1 MIRNMSRLFSRT
13 ALIAA
18 VSYSLAIAV
27 LLVCVWRVADFE
39 GRAFDLL
46 FIGFPWVL
54 VLHRDGSFFYILAL
68 ALNVVTVY
76 ILVLSLA
83 RILARDSS

>member
-1 MIRNMSRLFSRT
+1 MIRDMSRLLSRT

-18 VSYSLAIAV
+18 ISYSSAIAV
-27 LLVCVWRVADFE
+27 LLVCLWRVSDFE
-39 GRAFDLL
+39 GRAFGLL

-54 VLHRDGSFFYILAL
+54 VFNRDGSFFYILAL

-76 ILVLSLA
+76 ILVLSLV